1 MLAAEPFR
9 VSGNLTGRRMLNYAL
24 RRLLVAVP
32 TLFVIV
38 TLAFFLIRIAP
49 GGPFDL
55 IPDLDPAAAENL
67 RKAYDLDKPL
77 LEQYGNYLW
86 RLANGDLGP
95 SLAYRDRNVAELI
108 AEGFP
113 VSAQL
118 GLTAIVL
125 GLFGGMLCGIVA
137 ALRKNSAVDFTVMAI
152 AMAGVGIPTFV
163 TAPLLTLFFGLYLGW
178 LPLSGWNNGQ
188 FAHIILPVVALALPT
203 LAGIARITRGSMLE
217 SLGADYVR
225 TARAKGLPEW
235 KVISRHVLRPACMPV
250 VSYLGPAIAGAMTG
264 SVVIET
270 IFGLPGIGRAFVEGA
285 LNRDYSLILGIVIV
299 YATLIILLNLLAD
312 IIYGYLDPRVR
323 PR

>member
-1 MLAAEPFR
+1 ML
-9 VSGNLTGRRMLNYAL
+9 SYAL

-38 TLAFFLIRIAP
+38 TVSFFLIRIAP

-77 LEQYGNYLW
+77 VQQYGNYVW

-108 AEGFP
+108 AEGLP

-118 GLTAIVL
+118 GLTAIAV
-125 GLFGGMLCGIVA
+125 GLFFGMLSGIVA
-137 ALRKNSAVDFTVMAI
+137 ALRKNSAVDFTIMAI
-152 AMAGVGIPTFV
+152 AMTGVAIPTFV

-203 LAGIARITRGSMLE
+203 VAGIARITRGSMLE
-217 SLGADYVR
+217 SLSADYVR

-235 KVISRHVLRPACMPV
+235 KVVARHVLRPACMPV

-285 LNRDYSLILGIVIV
+285 LNRDYSLILGIVII

-323 PR
+323 PK

>member
-1 MLAAEPFR
+1 MLA
-9 VSGNLTGRRMLNYAL
+9 YAL

-38 TLAFFLIRIAP
+38 TLSFFLIRIAP

-77 LEQYGNYLW
+77 LQQYGNYLW

-108 AEGFP
+108 AEGLP

-118 GLTAIVL
+118 GITAIAL
-125 GLFGGMLCGIVA
+125 GLFAGMLCGIVA
-137 ALRKNSAVDFTVMAI
+137 ALRKNTAADFTVMAI
-152 AMAGVGIPTFV
+152 AMTGVAVPTFV

-178 LPLSGWNNGQ
+178 LPLSGWNGGQ

-203 LAGIARITRGSMLE
+203 VAGIARITRGSMLE
-217 SLGADYVR
+217 SLNADYVR

-235 KVISRHVLRPACMPV
+235 KVIARHVLRPACMPV

-285 LNRDYSLILGIVIV
+285 LNRDYSLILGIVII

-312 IIYGYLDPRVR
+312 ILYGCLDPRVR
-323 PR
+323 PK

>member
-1 MLAAEPFR
+1 
-9 VSGNLTGRRMLNYAL
+9 MLNYAL

-95 SLAYRDRNVAELI
+95 SLAYRDRTVAELI
-108 AEGFP
+108 AEGLP

-118 GLTAIVL
+118 GLTAMVL
-125 GLFGGMLCGIVA
+125 GLFAGMLCGIVA

-270 IFGLPGIGRAFVEGA
+270 IFSLPGIGRAFVEGA

>member
-1 MLAAEPFR
+1 ML
-9 VSGNLTGRRMLNYAL
+9 SYAL

-38 TLAFFLIRIAP
+38 TLSFFLIRVAP

-95 SLAYRDRNVAELI
+95 SLAYRDRTVAELI
-108 AEGFP
+108 AEGLP

-118 GLTAIVL
+118 GLTAIFV

-178 LPLSGWNNGQ
+178 LPLSGWNDGQ
-188 FAHIILPVVALALPT
+188 FAHIILPVAALALPT

-217 SLGADYVR
+217 SLSADYVR

-285 LNRDYSLILGIVIV
+285 LNRDYSLILGIVII
-299 YATLIILLNLLAD
+299 YATLILLLNLLAD
-312 IIYGYLDPRVR
+312 IAYGRLDPRVR
-323 PR
+323 PK

>member
-1 MLAAEPFR
+1 ML
-9 VSGNLTGRRMLNYAL
+9 SYAL

-38 TLAFFLIRIAP
+38 TVSFFLIRVAP

-77 LEQYGNYLW
+77 VQQYGNYLL

-108 AEGFP
+108 AEGLP

-118 GLTAIVL
+118 GLTAIAV
-125 GLFGGMLCGIVA
+125 GLFFGMLCGIVA
-137 ALRKNSAVDFTVMAI
+137 ALRKNTAVDFTIMAI
-152 AMAGVGIPTFV
+152 AMTGVAIPTFV

-188 FAHIILPVVALALPT
+188 FAHIVLPVVALALPT
-203 LAGIARITRGSMLE
+203 IAGIARITRGSMLE
-217 SLGADYVR
+217 SLNADYVR

-235 KVISRHVLRPACMPV
+235 KVIARHVLRPACMPV

-285 LNRDYSLILGIVIV
+285 LNRDYSLILGIVII

-323 PR
+323 PK

>member
-1 MLAAEPFR
+1 MLA
-9 VSGNLTGRRMLNYAL
+9 YAL

-38 TLAFFLIRIAP
+38 SVSFFLIRVAP

-77 LEQYGNYLW
+77 VEQYGNYLR

-108 AEGFP
+108 AEGLP

-118 GLTAIVL
+118 GLTAIAL
-125 GLFGGMLCGIVA
+125 GLFAGMVCGIVA
-137 ALRKNSAVDFTVMAI
+137 ALRRNSAVDFTVMAI
-152 AMAGVGIPTFV
+152 AMTGVAVPTFV

-188 FAHIILPVVALALPT
+188 FAHMILPVVALALPT
-203 LAGIARITRGSMLE
+203 VAGIARITRGSMLE
-217 SLGADYVR
+217 SLNADYVR

-235 KVISRHVLRPACMPV
+235 KVIARHVLRPACMPV

-285 LNRDYSLILGIVIV
+285 LNRDYSLILGIVII

-323 PR
+323 PK

>member
-1 MLAAEPFR
+1 ML
-9 VSGNLTGRRMLNYAL
+9 SYAL
-24 RRLLVAVP
+24 KRLLVAFP

-38 TLAFFLIRIAP
+38 TLSFFLIRVAP

-55 IPDLDPAAAENL
+55 IPNMDPAAAENL

-77 LEQYGNYLW
+77 LQQYGNYIA
-86 RLANGDLGP
+86 RLAQGDLGP
-95 SLAYRDRNVAELI
+95 SLAYRDRTVAELI
-108 AEGFP
+108 AEGLP

-118 GLTAIVL
+118 GLTAILV
-125 GLFGGMLCGIVA
+125 GLFAGMLCGIVA

-152 AMAGVGIPTFV
+152 AMTGVAIPTFV

-188 FAHIILPVVALALPT
+188 FAHVILPVAALALPT
-203 LAGIARITRGSMLE
+203 IAGIARITRGSMLE
-217 SLGADYVR
+217 SLNADYVR
-225 TARAKGLPEW
+225 TGRAKGLPEW
-235 KVISRHVLRPACMPV
+235 RVIARHVLRPACIPV
-250 VSYLGPAIAGAMTG
+250 VSYLAPAIAGAMTG

-299 YATLIILLNLLAD
+299 YATLILLLNLLAD
-312 IIYGYLDPRVR
+312 LIYGYLDPRVR
-323 PR
+323 PK

>member
-1 MLAAEPFR
+1 
-9 VSGNLTGRRMLNYAL
+9 MLNYAL
-24 RRLLVAVP
+24 RRLLIAVP
-32 TLFVIV
+32 TLFVII
-38 TLAFFLIRIAP
+38 TGSFFLIRVAP

-55 IPDLDPAAAENL
+55 IPDLDPAVADNL

-77 LEQYGNYLW
+77 IEQYGNYLW

-108 AEGFP
+108 AEGLP

-118 GLTAIVL
+118 GLTAIAV
-125 GLFGGMLCGIVA
+125 GLFAGMLCGIVA
-137 ALRKNSAVDFTVMAI
+137 ALRKNTSVDFTVMAI
-152 AMAGVGIPTFV
+152 AMTGVAIPTFV

-178 LPLSGWNNGQ
+178 LPISGWNNGQ
-188 FAHIILPVVALALPT
+188 FEHIILPVVALALPT
-203 LAGIARITRGSMLE
+203 IAGIARITRGSMLE
-217 SLGADYVR
+217 SLNADYVR

-235 KVISRHVLRPACMPV
+235 KVVARHVFRPACMPV

-285 LNRDYSLILGIVIV
+285 LNRDYSLIMGIVII

-323 PR
+323 PK

>member
-1 MLAAEPFR
+1 MLR
-9 VSGNLTGRRMLNYAL
+9 YAL
-24 RRLLVAVP
+24 KRLLVAFP

-38 TLAFFLIRIAP
+38 TLSFFLIRVAP

-55 IPDLDPAAAENL
+55 IPNMDPAAVENL

-77 LEQYGNYLW
+77 LQQYGNYIA
-86 RLANGDLGP
+86 RLAQGDLGP
-95 SLAYRDRNVAELI
+95 SLAYRDRTVAELI
-108 AEGFP
+108 AEGLP

-118 GLTAIVL
+118 GLTAILV
-125 GLFGGMLCGIVA
+125 GLFAGMLCGIVA

-152 AMAGVGIPTFV
+152 AMTGVAIPTFV

-188 FAHIILPVVALALPT
+188 FAHIILPVAALALPT
-203 LAGIARITRGSMLE
+203 IAGIARITRGSMLE
-217 SLGADYVR
+217 SLNADYVR
-225 TARAKGLPEW
+225 TARAKGLPQW
-235 KVISRHVLRPACMPV
+235 RVITRHVLRPACIPV
-250 VSYLGPAIAGAMTG
+250 VSYLAPAIAGAMTG

-299 YATLIILLNLLAD
+299 YATLILLLNLLAD
-312 IIYGYLDPRVR
+312 LIYGYLDPRVR
-323 PR
+323 PK

>member
-1 MLAAEPFR
+1 ML
-9 VSGNLTGRRMLNYAL
+9 SYAL

-38 TLAFFLIRIAP
+38 TVSFFLIRVAP

-77 LEQYGNYLW
+77 VQQYGNYLL

-108 AEGFP
+108 SEGLP

-118 GLTAIVL
+118 GLTAIAV
-125 GLFGGMLCGIVA
+125 GLFFGMLCGIVA
-137 ALRKNSAVDFTVMAI
+137 ALRKNTAVDFTIMAI
-152 AMAGVGIPTFV
+152 AMTGVAIPTFV

-188 FAHIILPVVALALPT
+188 FAHIVLPVVALALPT
-203 LAGIARITRGSMLE
+203 IAGIARITRGSMLE
-217 SLGADYVR
+217 SLNADYVR

-235 KVISRHVLRPACMPV
+235 KVIARHVLRPACMPV

-285 LNRDYSLILGIVIV
+285 LNRDYSLILGIVII

-312 IIYGYLDPRVR
+312 VIYGYLDPRVR
-323 PR
+323 RK

>member
-1 MLAAEPFR
+1 ML
-9 VSGNLTGRRMLNYAL
+9 SYAL

-38 TLAFFLIRIAP
+38 TVSFFLIRIAP

-77 LEQYGNYLW
+77 VQQYGKYLL

-108 AEGFP
+108 AEGLP

-118 GLTAIVL
+118 GLTAIAV
-125 GLFGGMLCGIVA
+125 GLFFGMLSGIVA
-137 ALRKNSAVDFTVMAI
+137 ALRKNTAVDFTIMAI
-152 AMAGVGIPTFV
+152 AMTGVAIPTFV

-178 LPLSGWNNGQ
+178 LPLSGWNDGQ
-188 FAHIILPVVALALPT
+188 FAHVILPVVALALPT
-203 LAGIARITRGSMLE
+203 VAGIARITRGSMLE
-217 SLGADYVR
+217 SLNADHVR

-235 KVISRHVLRPACMPV
+235 KVVARHVLRPACMPV

-285 LNRDYSLILGIVIV
+285 LNRDYSLILGIVII

-312 IIYGYLDPRVR
+312 IIYGHLDSRVR
-323 PR
+323 AK

>member
-1 MLAAEPFR
+1 ML
-9 VSGNLTGRRMLNYAL
+9 SYAL

-38 TLAFFLIRIAP
+38 TVSFFLIRIAP

-77 LEQYGNYLW
+77 VQQYGNYLL

-108 AEGFP
+108 SEGLP

-118 GLTAIVL
+118 GLTAIAV
-125 GLFGGMLCGIVA
+125 GLFFGMLCGIVA
-137 ALRKNSAVDFTVMAI
+137 ALRKNTAVDFTIMAI
-152 AMAGVGIPTFV
+152 AMTGVAIPTFV

-188 FAHIILPVVALALPT
+188 FAHIVLPVVALALPT
-203 LAGIARITRGSMLE
+203 IAGIARITRGSMLE
-217 SLGADYVR
+217 SLNADYVR

-235 KVISRHVLRPACMPV
+235 KVIARHVLRPACMPV

-285 LNRDYSLILGIVIV
+285 LNRDYSLILGIVII

-312 IIYGYLDPRVR
+312 VIYGYLDPRVR
-323 PR
+323 RK

>member
-1 MLAAEPFR
+1 MLR
-9 VSGNLTGRRMLNYAL
+9 YAL
-24 RRLLVAVP
+24 KRLLVAFP

-38 TLAFFLIRIAP
+38 TLSFFLIRVAP

-55 IPDLDPAAAENL
+55 IPNMDPAAVENL

-77 LEQYGNYLW
+77 LQQYGNYIA
-86 RLANGDLGP
+86 RLAQGDLGP
-95 SLAYRDRNVAELI
+95 SLAYRDRTVAELI
-108 AEGFP
+108 AEGLP

-118 GLTAIVL
+118 GLTAILV
-125 GLFGGMLCGIVA
+125 GLFAGMLCGIIA

-152 AMAGVGIPTFV
+152 AMTGVAIPTFV

-188 FAHIILPVVALALPT
+188 FAHVILPVAALALPT
-203 LAGIARITRGSMLE
+203 IAGIARITRGSMLE
-217 SLGADYVR
+217 SLNADYVR

-235 KVISRHVLRPACMPV
+235 RVIARHVLRPACIPV
-250 VSYLGPAIAGAMTG
+250 VSYLAPAIAGAMTG

-299 YATLIILLNLLAD
+299 YATLILLLNLLAD
-312 IIYGYLDPRVR
+312 LIYGYLDPRVR
-323 PR
+323 PK

>member
-1 MLAAEPFR
+1 MLR
-9 VSGNLTGRRMLNYAL
+9 YAL
-24 RRLLVAVP
+24 KRLLVAFP

-38 TLAFFLIRIAP
+38 TLSFFLIRVAP

-55 IPDLDPAAAENL
+55 IPNMDPAAVENL

-77 LEQYGNYLW
+77 LQQYGNYLA
-86 RLANGDLGP
+86 RLAQGDLGP
-95 SLAYRDRNVAELI
+95 SLAYRDRTVAELI
-108 AEGFP
+108 AEGLP

-118 GLTAIVL
+118 GLTAILV
-125 GLFGGMLCGIVA
+125 GLFAGMLCGIVA

-152 AMAGVGIPTFV
+152 AMTGVAIPTFV

-188 FAHIILPVVALALPT
+188 FAHVILPVAALALPT
-203 LAGIARITRGSMLE
+203 IAGIARITRGSILE
-217 SLGADYVR
+217 SLNADYVR
-225 TARAKGLPEW
+225 TARAKGLPQW
-235 KVISRHVLRPACMPV
+235 RVIARHVLRPACIPV
-250 VSYLGPAIAGAMTG
+250 VSYLAPAIAGAMTG

-299 YATLIILLNLLAD
+299 YATLILLLNLLAD
-312 IIYGYLDPRVR
+312 LIYGYLDPRVR
-323 PR
+323 PK

>member
-1 MLAAEPFR
+1 ML
-9 VSGNLTGRRMLNYAL
+9 SYAL

-38 TLAFFLIRIAP
+38 TVSFFLIRVAP

-77 LEQYGNYLW
+77 VQQYGNYLL

-108 AEGFP
+108 AEGLP

-118 GLTAIVL
+118 GLTAIAV
-125 GLFGGMLCGIVA
+125 GLFFGMLCGIVA
-137 ALRKNSAVDFTVMAI
+137 ALRKNTAVDFTIMAI
-152 AMAGVGIPTFV
+152 AMTGVAIPTFV

-188 FAHIILPVVALALPT
+188 FAHIVLPVVALALPT
-203 LAGIARITRGSMLE
+203 IAGIARITRGSMLE
-217 SLGADYVR
+217 SLNADYVR

-235 KVISRHVLRPACMPV
+235 KVIARHVLRPACMPV

-285 LNRDYSLILGIVIV
+285 LNRDYSLILGIVII

>member
-1 MLAAEPFR
+1 ML
-9 VSGNLTGRRMLNYAL
+9 SYAL

-38 TLAFFLIRIAP
+38 TVSFFLIRIAP

-77 LEQYGNYLW
+77 VQQYGNYLW

-108 AEGFP
+108 AEGLP

-118 GLTAIVL
+118 GLTAIAV
-125 GLFGGMLCGIVA
+125 GLFFGMLSGIVA
-137 ALRKNSAVDFTVMAI
+137 ALRKNSAVDFTIMAI
-152 AMAGVGIPTFV
+152 AMTGVAIPTFV

-203 LAGIARITRGSMLE
+203 VAGIARITRGSMLE
-217 SLGADYVR
+217 SLSADYVR

-235 KVISRHVLRPACMPV
+235 KVVARHVLRPACMPV

-285 LNRDYSLILGIVIV
+285 LNRDYSLILGIVII

-323 PR
+323 PK

>member
-1 MLAAEPFR
+1 ML
-9 VSGNLTGRRMLNYAL
+9 SYAL

-38 TLAFFLIRIAP
+38 TVSFFLIRIAP

-77 LEQYGNYLW
+77 VQQYGNYLL

-108 AEGFP
+108 AEGLP

-118 GLTAIVL
+118 GLTAIAV
-125 GLFGGMLCGIVA
+125 GLFFGMLSGIVA
-137 ALRKNSAVDFTVMAI
+137 ALRKNTAVDFTIMAI
-152 AMAGVGIPTFV
+152 AMTGVAIPTFV

-178 LPLSGWNNGQ
+178 LPLSGWNDGQ
-188 FAHIILPVVALALPT
+188 FAHVILPVVALALPT
-203 LAGIARITRGSMLE
+203 VAGIARITRGSMLE
-217 SLGADYVR
+217 SLNADHVR

-235 KVISRHVLRPACMPV
+235 KVIARHVLRPACMPV

-285 LNRDYSLILGIVIV
+285 LNRDYSLILGIVII

-323 PR
+323 PK

>member
-1 MLAAEPFR
+1 ML
-9 VSGNLTGRRMLNYAL
+9 SYAL

-38 TLAFFLIRIAP
+38 TVSFFLIRVAP

-77 LEQYGNYLW
+77 VQQYGNYLL

-108 AEGFP
+108 SEGLP

-118 GLTAIVL
+118 GLTAIAV
-125 GLFGGMLCGIVA
+125 GLFIGMLCGIVA
-137 ALRKNSAVDFTVMAI
+137 ALRKNTAVDFTIMAI
-152 AMAGVGIPTFV
+152 AMTGVAIPTFV

-188 FAHIILPVVALALPT
+188 FAHIVLPVVALALPT
-203 LAGIARITRGSMLE
+203 IAGIARITRGSMLE
-217 SLGADYVR
+217 SLNADYVR

-235 KVISRHVLRPACMPV
+235 KVIARHVLRPACMPV

-285 LNRDYSLILGIVIV
+285 LNRDYSLILGIVII

-323 PR
+323 PK

>member
-1 MLAAEPFR
+1 ML
-9 VSGNLTGRRMLNYAL
+9 GYAL
-24 RRLLVAVP
+24 RRLVVAVP

-38 TLAFFLIRIAP
+38 TLAFFLIRLAP

-55 IPDLDPAAAENL
+55 IPNLDPALAENL
-67 RKAYDLDKPL
+67 REAYDLDKPL
-77 LEQYGNYLW
+77 LEQYGNYLR

-95 SLAYRDRNVAELI
+95 SLAYRDRSVAELI

-118 GLTAIVL
+118 GLTAIAL
-125 GLFGGMLCGIVA
+125 GLFFGMLCGIVA

-152 AMAGVGIPTFV
+152 AMTGVAIPTFV

-178 LPLSGWNNGQ
+178 LPLSGWNGGQ
-188 FAHIILPVVALALPT
+188 FAHIILPVCALALPSV
-203 LAGIARITRGSMLE
+203 AAIARITRGAMLE
-217 SLGADYVR
+217 SLNAEYVR
-225 TARAKGLPEW
+225 TARAKGLPES
-235 KVISRHVLRPACMPV
+235 KIIFRHVLRPACMPV

-299 YATLIILLNLLAD
+299 YAALIILLNLLAD
-312 IIYGYLDPRVR
+312 LIYGYLDPRVR

>member
-1 MLAAEPFR
+1 
-9 VSGNLTGRRMLNYAL
+9 MLNYAL

-32 TLFVIV
+32 TLFVII
-38 TLAFFLIRIAP
+38 TAAFFLMRAAP

-55 IPDLDPAAAENL
+55 IPDLDPLRLENL
-67 RKAYDLDKPL
+67 RNAYDLDKPL
-77 LEQYGNYLW
+77 FEQYANYLG
-86 RLANGDLGP
+86 RLAQGDLGP
-95 SLAYRDRNVAELI
+95 SLAYRDKNVAELI
-108 AEGFP
+108 AEGLP

-118 GLTAIVL
+118 GLTAIAV
-125 GLFGGMLCGIVA
+125 GLFFGMLGGIVA
-137 ALRKNSAVDFTVMAI
+137 ALRKNTAVDFTVMAI
-152 AMAGVGIPTFV
+152 AMTGVAIPTFV

-178 LPLSGWNNGQ
+178 FPISGWNNGQ
-188 FAHIILPVVALALPT
+188 FAHIVLPVCALALPSI
-203 LAGIARITRGSMLE
+203 AAIARITRGSMLE
-217 SLGADYVR
+217 SLNARYVT
-225 TARAKGLPEW
+225 TARAKGLPES
-235 KVISRHVLRPACMPV
+235 KVIIRHVLRPACMPV

-323 PR
+323 PG

>member
-1 MLAAEPFR
+1 ML
-9 VSGNLTGRRMLNYAL
+9 SYAL
-24 RRLLVAVP
+24 KRLLVAAP

-38 TLAFFLIRIAP
+38 TVSFFLIRVAP

-95 SLAYRDRNVAELI
+95 SLAYRDRSVSELI
-108 AEGFP
+108 AEGLP

-118 GLTAIVL
+118 GLTAMAV
-125 GLFGGMLCGIVA
+125 GLFAGMLCGIVA

-152 AMAGVGIPTFV
+152 AMTGVAVPTFV

-188 FAHIILPVVALALPT
+188 FAHIILPVAALALPVI
-203 LAGIARITRGSMLE
+203 AGIARITRGSMLE
-217 SLGADYVR
+217 SLSADYVR
-225 TARAKGLPEW
+225 TARSKGLPEW
-235 KVISRHVLRPACMPV
+235 KVIARHVLRPACIPV

-312 IIYGYLDPRVR
+312 IMYGYLDPRAR

>member
-1 MLAAEPFR
+1 ML
-9 VSGNLTGRRMLNYAL
+9 SYAL

-38 TLAFFLIRIAP
+38 TVSFFLIRVAP

-77 LEQYGNYLW
+77 VQQYGNYLL

-108 AEGFP
+108 SEGLP

-118 GLTAIVL
+118 GLTAIAV
-125 GLFGGMLCGIVA
+125 GLFFGMLCGIVA
-137 ALRKNSAVDFTVMAI
+137 ALHKNTAVDFTIMAI
-152 AMAGVGIPTFV
+152 AMTGVAIPTFV

-188 FAHIILPVVALALPT
+188 FAHIVLPVVALALPT
-203 LAGIARITRGSMLE
+203 IAGIARITRGSMLE
-217 SLGADYVR
+217 SLNADYVR

-235 KVISRHVLRPACMPV
+235 KVIARHVLRPACMPV

-285 LNRDYSLILGIVIV
+285 LNRDYSLILGIVII

-323 PR
+323 PK

>member
-1 MLAAEPFR
+1 
-9 VSGNLTGRRMLNYAL
+9 MLNYAL

-32 TLFVIV
+32 TLLVII

-95 SLAYRDRNVAELI
+95 SLAYRDRTVAELI
-108 AEGFP
+108 AEGLP

-118 GLTAIVL
+118 GLTAIL
-125 GLFGGMLCGIVA
+125 AGLFAGMLCGIVA

-152 AMAGVGIPTFV
+152 AMTGVAIPTFV

-178 LPLSGWNNGQ
+178 LPISGWNDGQ
-188 FAHIILPVVALALPT
+188 FAHIILPVTALALPT
-203 LAGIARITRGSMLE
+203 VAGIARITRGSMLE
-217 SLGADYVR
+217 SLNADYVR

-235 KVISRHVLRPACMPV
+235 KVIARHVLRPACMPV

>member
-1 MLAAEPFR
+1 ML
-9 VSGNLTGRRMLNYAL
+9 SYAL
-24 RRLLVAVP
+24 RRLLVAGP

-38 TLAFFLIRIAP
+38 TVSFFLIRIAP

-77 LEQYGNYLW
+77 VQQYGNYLW

-95 SLAYRDRNVAELI
+95 SLAYRDKNVAELI
-108 AEGFP
+108 AEGLP

-118 GLTAIVL
+118 GLTAIAL

-137 ALRKNSAVDFTVMAI
+137 ALRKNTAVDFTVMAI
-152 AMAGVGIPTFV
+152 AMTGVAIPTFV

-188 FAHIILPVVALALPT
+188 FAHIILPVVALTLPT
-203 LAGIARITRGSMLE
+203 IAGIARITRGSMLE
-217 SLGADYVR
+217 SLSADYVR

-235 KVISRHVLRPACMPV
+235 RVIARHVLRPACMPV

-285 LNRDYSLILGIVIV
+285 LNRDYSLILGIVII
-299 YATLIILLNLLAD
+299 YASLIILLNLLAD

-323 PR
+323 PK

>member
-1 MLAAEPFR
+1 MQDNGA
-9 VSGNLTGRRMLNYAL
+9 GGRADKKVLNYAL
-24 RRLLVAVP
+24 RRLLVAIP
-32 TLFVIV
+32 TLFVII
-38 TLAFFLIRIAP
+38 TASFFLMRVAP

-55 IPDLDPAAAENL
+55 VPDLDPLLIENL

-77 LEQYGNYLW
+77 LEQYANYLG
-86 RLANGDLGP
+86 RLAQGDLGP
-95 SLAYRDRNVAELI
+95 SLVYRDRNVAELI
-108 AEGFP
+108 AEGLP

-118 GLTAIVL
+118 GLTAIAV
-125 GLFGGMLCGIVA
+125 GLFFGMLSGIVA
-137 ALRKNSAVDFTVMAI
+137 ALRKNTAADFSVMAI
-152 AMAGVGIPTFV
+152 AMTGVAIPTFV

-178 LPLSGWNNGQ
+178 LPISGWNGGQ
-188 FAHIILPVVALALPT
+188 FTHIVLPVCALALPSI
-203 LAGIARITRGSMLE
+203 AGIARITRGSMLE
-217 SLGADYVR
+217 SLSAQHVR
-225 TARAKGLPEW
+225 TARAKGLPES
-235 KVISRHVLRPACMPV
+235 KIIIRHVLRPACMPV

-299 YATLIILLNLLAD
+299 YASLIILLNLLAD

>member
-1 MLAAEPFR
+1 
-9 VSGNLTGRRMLNYAL
+9 MLNYAL
-24 RRLLVAVP
+24 RRLLIAVP
-32 TLFVIV
+32 TLFVII
-38 TLAFFLIRIAP
+38 TGSFFLIRVAP

-55 IPDLDPAAAENL
+55 IPDLDPAVAENL

-77 LEQYGNYLW
+77 IEQYGNYLW

-108 AEGFP
+108 AEGLP

-118 GLTAIVL
+118 GLTAIAV
-125 GLFGGMLCGIVA
+125 GLFAGMLCGIVA
-137 ALRKNSAVDFTVMAI
+137 ALRKNTSVDFTVMAI
-152 AMAGVGIPTFV
+152 AMTGVAIPTFV

-178 LPLSGWNNGQ
+178 LPISGWNNGQ
-188 FAHIILPVVALALPT
+188 FEHIILPVVALALPT
-203 LAGIARITRGSMLE
+203 IAGIARITRGSMLE
-217 SLGADYVR
+217 SLNADYVR

-235 KVISRHVLRPACMPV
+235 KVVARHVFRPACMPV

-285 LNRDYSLILGIVIV
+285 LNRDYSLIMGIVII

-323 PR
+323 PK

>member
-1 MLAAEPFR
+1 MLR
-9 VSGNLTGRRMLNYAL
+9 YAL
-24 RRLLVAVP
+24 KRLLVAFP

-38 TLAFFLIRIAP
+38 TLSFFLIRVAP

-55 IPDLDPAAAENL
+55 IPNMDPAAVENL
-67 RKAYDLDKPL
+67 RKAYDLDQPL
-77 LEQYGNYLW
+77 LQQYGNYIA
-86 RLANGDLGP
+86 RLAQGDLGP
-95 SLAYRDRNVAELI
+95 SLAYRDRTVAELI
-108 AEGFP
+108 AEGLP

-118 GLTAIVL
+118 GLTAILV
-125 GLFGGMLCGIVA
+125 GLFAGMLCGIVA

-152 AMAGVGIPTFV
+152 AMTGVAIPTFV

-188 FAHIILPVVALALPT
+188 FAHVILPVAALALPT
-203 LAGIARITRGSMLE
+203 IAGIARITRGSMLE
-217 SLGADYVR
+217 SLNAGYVR

-235 KVISRHVLRPACMPV
+235 RVIARHVLRPACIPV
-250 VSYLGPAIAGAMTG
+250 VSYLAPAIAGAMTG

-299 YATLIILLNLLAD
+299 YATLILLLNLLAD
-312 IIYGYLDPRVR
+312 LIYGYLDPRVR
-323 PR
+323 PK

>member
-1 MLAAEPFR
+1 
-9 VSGNLTGRRMLNYAL
+9 MLNYAL

-55 IPDLDPAAAENL
+55 ILDLDPTAAENL

-77 LEQYGNYLW
+77 VEQYGNYLW

-95 SLAYRDRNVAELI
+95 SLAYRDRTVAELI
-108 AEGFP
+108 AEGLP

-118 GLTAIVL
+118 GLTAMVL
-125 GLFGGMLCGIVA
+125 GLFAGMLCGIVA

>member
-1 MLAAEPFR
+1 MLA
-9 VSGNLTGRRMLNYAL
+9 YAL

-38 TLAFFLIRIAP
+38 TLSFFLIRVAP

-77 LEQYGNYLW
+77 LQQYGNYLW

-108 AEGFP
+108 AEGLP

-118 GLTAIVL
+118 GITAIAL
-125 GLFGGMLCGIVA
+125 GLFAGMLCGIVA
-137 ALRKNSAVDFTVMAI
+137 ALRKNSAADFTVMAI
-152 AMAGVGIPTFV
+152 AMTGVAVPTFV

-178 LPLSGWNNGQ
+178 LPLSGWNGGQ

-203 LAGIARITRGSMLE
+203 VAGIARITRGSMLE
-217 SLGADYVR
+217 SLNADYVR

-235 KVISRHVLRPACMPV
+235 KVIARHVLRPACMPV

-285 LNRDYSLILGIVIV
+285 LNRDYSLILGIVII

-312 IIYGYLDPRVR
+312 ILYGYLDPRVR
-323 PR
+323 PK

>member
-1 MLAAEPFR
+1 ML
-9 VSGNLTGRRMLNYAL
+9 SYAL

-38 TLAFFLIRIAP
+38 TVSFFLIRVAP

-55 IPDLDPAAAENL
+55 IRDLDPAAAENL

-77 LEQYGNYLW
+77 VQQYGNYLL

-108 AEGFP
+108 SEGLP

-118 GLTAIVL
+118 GLTAIAV
-125 GLFGGMLCGIVA
+125 GLFFGMLCGIVA
-137 ALRKNSAVDFTVMAI
+137 ALRKNTAVDFTIMAI
-152 AMAGVGIPTFV
+152 AMTGVAIPTFV

-188 FAHIILPVVALALPT
+188 FAHIVLPVVALALPT
-203 LAGIARITRGSMLE
+203 IAGIARITRGSMLE
-217 SLGADYVR
+217 SLNADYVR

-235 KVISRHVLRPACMPV
+235 RVIARHVLRPACMPV

-285 LNRDYSLILGIVIV
+285 LNRDYSLILGIVII

-323 PR
+323 PK

>member
-1 MLAAEPFR
+1 ML
-9 VSGNLTGRRMLNYAL
+9 SYAL

-38 TLAFFLIRIAP
+38 TVSFFLIRVAP

-77 LEQYGNYLW
+77 VQQYGNYLL

-108 AEGFP
+108 AEGLP

-118 GLTAIVL
+118 GLTAIAV
-125 GLFGGMLCGIVA
+125 GLFFGMLCGIVA
-137 ALRKNSAVDFTVMAI
+137 ALRKNTAVDFTIMTI
-152 AMAGVGIPTFV
+152 AMTGVAIPTFV

-188 FAHIILPVVALALPT
+188 FAHIVLPVVALALPT
-203 LAGIARITRGSMLE
+203 IAGIARITRGSMLE
-217 SLGADYVR
+217 SLNADYVR

-235 KVISRHVLRPACMPV
+235 KVIARHVLRPACMPV

-285 LNRDYSLILGIVIV
+285 LNRDYSLILGIVII

-312 IIYGYLDPRVR
+312 IIYGHLDPRVR
-323 PR
+323 PK

>member
-1 MLAAEPFR
+1 
-9 VSGNLTGRRMLNYAL
+9 MLNYAL

-32 TLFVIV
+32 TLFVII

-118 GLTAIVL
+118 GLTAMVL

-203 LAGIARITRGSMLE
+203 LAGITRITRGSMLE

>member
-1 MLAAEPFR
+1 ML
-9 VSGNLTGRRMLNYAL
+9 SYAL

-38 TLAFFLIRIAP
+38 TVSFFLIRVAP

-77 LEQYGNYLW
+77 VQQYGNYLL

-108 AEGFP
+108 SEGLP

-118 GLTAIVL
+118 GLTAIAV
-125 GLFGGMLCGIVA
+125 GLFFGLLCGIVA
-137 ALRKNSAVDFTVMAI
+137 ALRKNTAVDFTIMAI
-152 AMAGVGIPTFV
+152 AMTGVAIPTFV

-188 FAHIILPVVALALPT
+188 FAHIVLPVVALALPT
-203 LAGIARITRGSMLE
+203 IAGIARITRGSMLE
-217 SLGADYVR
+217 SLNADYVR

-235 KVISRHVLRPACMPV
+235 KVIARHVLRPACMPV

-285 LNRDYSLILGIVIV
+285 LNRDYSLILGIVII

-323 PR
+323 PK

>member
-1 MLAAEPFR
+1 ML
-9 VSGNLTGRRMLNYAL
+9 SYAL

-38 TLAFFLIRIAP
+38 TVSFLLIRVAP

-77 LEQYGNYLW
+77 VQQYGNYLL

-108 AEGFP
+108 AEGLP

-118 GLTAIVL
+118 GLTAIAV
-125 GLFGGMLCGIVA
+125 GLFFGMLCGIVA
-137 ALRKNSAVDFTVMAI
+137 ALRKNTAVDFTIMAI
-152 AMAGVGIPTFV
+152 AMTGVAIPTFV

-188 FAHIILPVVALALPT
+188 FAHIVLPVVALALPT
-203 LAGIARITRGSMLE
+203 IAGIARITRGSMLE
-217 SLGADYVR
+217 SLNADYVR

-235 KVISRHVLRPACMPV
+235 KVIARHVLRPACMPV

-285 LNRDYSLILGIVIV
+285 LNRDYSLILGIVII

>member
-1 MLAAEPFR
+1 MPGY
-9 VSGNLTGRRMLNYAL
+9 VL

-32 TLFVIV
+32 TLFVII
-38 TLAFFLIRIAP
+38 TLSFFLIRIAP

-95 SLAYRDRNVAELI
+95 SLAYRDRTVAELI
-108 AEGFP
+108 AEGLP

-118 GLTAIVL
+118 GLTAIFA
-125 GLFGGMLCGIVA
+125 GLFAGMLCGIVA
-137 ALRKNSAVDFTVMAI
+137 ALRKNSAADFTIMAI

-217 SLGADYVR
+217 SLSADYVR

-285 LNRDYSLILGIVIV
+285 LNRDYSLILGIVII

-312 IIYGYLDPRVR
+312 IVYGYLDPRVR